1 MQKRASDKSVVK
13 NKYWDGAREEEAEET
28 DVLKYKQQKEQGDE
42 KDSDDEVM
50 EEKKDVKKK
59 SDKETNEQ
67 LQIHEIPYKSNS
79 VGAAV
84 IFAVLI
90 RPCVHNTPKTVRRT
104 LSTLRLRR
112 VQEGVFLRYTPSMRK
127 MLHLVEPYVLYGIP
141 SVETISDLVH
151 RRGYCRV
158 EGKRVQISDN
168 NVIEQQLGNVG
179 LICVEDLIQVLS
191 SGEGG
196 QEENLFQAVS
206 KFLWPFR
213 LSSRKSKFQKR
224 MLDLKDVTTMST
236 TTTTATETKPKPTI
250 GEILDKAAKSAMRGG
265 TAGAV
270 AMGLNVGALMWM
282 RTTVNYQYR
291 NGTSFPVALRT
302 LYADGGIP
310 RFYRGLLPALIQ
322 GPLSRFGDTAANTGM
337 LTLLDSFETT
347 QNMNVAYKT
356 AGASVAAAT
365 FRIFLMPVDTV
376 KTTMQVT
383 GKFSNVVNK
392 VKAEG
397 VTALYHGSLAAA
409 SATFVG
415 HYPWFF
421 TYNLLS
427 EKIPKQDD
435 PLKELGRRA
444 ILGFCSS
451 AVSDTCSNSIRVV
464 KVYKQSS
471 EVALSYPQVV
481 KNVIQESGV
490 WGLMFRGLETKIL
503 ANGLQ
508 GILFSVMW
516 KHFEEV
522 LFPKK

>member
-1 MQKRASDKSVVK
+1 
-13 NKYWDGAREEEAEET
+13 
-28 DVLKYKQQKEQGDE
+28 
-42 KDSDDEVM
+42 
-50 EEKKDVKKK
+50 
-59 SDKETNEQ
+59 
-67 LQIHEIPYKSNS
+67 
-79 VGAAV
+79 
-84 IFAVLI
+84 
-90 RPCVHNTPKTVRRT
+90 
-104 LSTLRLRR
+104 
-112 VQEGVFLRYTPSMRK
+112 
-127 MLHLVEPYVLYGIP
+127 
-141 SVETISDLVH
+141 
-151 RRGYCRV
+151 
-158 EGKRVQISDN
+158 
-168 NVIEQQLGNVG
+168 
-179 LICVEDLIQVLS
+179 
-191 SGEGG
+191 
-196 QEENLFQAVS
+196 
-206 KFLWPFR
+206 
-213 LSSRKSKFQKR
+213 
-224 MLDLKDVTTMST
+224 MSAT
-236 TTTTATETKPKPTI
+236 TETKKNEPTFR
-250 GEILDKAAKSAMRGG
+250 EIIDKASKSAMRGG

-291 NGTSFPVALRT
+291 NGTSFPVALKT

-310 RFYRGLLPALIQ
+310 RFYRGVLPALIQ

-337 LTLLDSFETT
+337 LTLMNSMEATKDL
-347 QNMNVAYKT
+347 NVAYKT
-356 AGASVAAAT
+356 ATASMAAAA

-383 GKFSNVVNK
+383 GKFSNVVSK
-392 VKAEG
+392 VKVEG
-397 VTALYHGSLAAA
+397 IPALYHGSLAAA

-471 EVALSYPQVV
+471 KEALSYPQVV
-481 KNVIQESGV
+481 KNVIAESGV
-490 WGLMFRGLETKIL
+490 SGLMFRGLETKIL

>member
-1 MQKRASDKSVVK
+1 
-13 NKYWDGAREEEAEET
+13 
-28 DVLKYKQQKEQGDE
+28 
-42 KDSDDEVM
+42 
-50 EEKKDVKKK
+50 
-59 SDKETNEQ
+59 
-67 LQIHEIPYKSNS
+67 
-79 VGAAV
+79 
-84 IFAVLI
+84 
-90 RPCVHNTPKTVRRT
+90 
-104 LSTLRLRR
+104 
-112 VQEGVFLRYTPSMRK
+112 
-127 MLHLVEPYVLYGIP
+127 
-141 SVETISDLVH
+141 
-151 RRGYCRV
+151 
-158 EGKRVQISDN
+158 
-168 NVIEQQLGNVG
+168 
-179 LICVEDLIQVLS
+179 
-191 SGEGG
+191 
-196 QEENLFQAVS
+196 
-206 KFLWPFR
+206 
-213 LSSRKSKFQKR
+213 
-224 MLDLKDVTTMST
+224 MST
-236 TTTTATETKPKPTI
+236 EGSTQPTF
-250 GEILDKAAKSAMRGG
+250 GEIMDKAAKSALRGG

-310 RFYRGLLPALIQ
+310 RFYRGVLPALIQ

-337 LTLLDSFETT
+337 MTLMNSLDATKDL
-347 QNMNVAYKT
+347 NVGVKT
-356 AGASVAAAT
+356 ASASAAAAA
-365 FRIFLMPVDTV
+365 FRIFLMPIDTV

-383 GKFSNVVNK
+383 GKFSNVVSK
-392 VKAEG
+392 VKVEG
-397 VTALYHGSLAAA
+397 VPALYHGSLAAA

-444 ILGFCSS
+444 LLGFCSS

-471 EVALSYPQVV
+471 EEALSYPQVV
-481 KNVIQESGV
+481 QRVIKESGIK
-490 WGLMFRGLETKIL
+490 GLMFRGLETKIL